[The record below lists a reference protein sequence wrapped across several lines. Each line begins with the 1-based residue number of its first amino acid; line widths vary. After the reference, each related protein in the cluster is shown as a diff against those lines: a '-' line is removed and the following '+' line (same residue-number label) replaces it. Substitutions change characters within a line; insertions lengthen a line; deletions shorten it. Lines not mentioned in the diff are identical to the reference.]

1 MAFVPPSCTPASL
14 VGRAVARPSLCLP
27 RRHSRRFRHQPC
39 TVAALLPK
47 YWVRSC
53 EGGAWAEHTIRFRT
67 HVWTELSC
75 WQMRTFT
82 ETPQFAVGVPAQL
95 PPSVPYCVFRA
106 HGLFREWNDRPWTC
120 NDRLGC
126 ADGSS
131 VRAVA
136 TWQSSP
142 ERANVV
148 HLARDPIHPC
158 RGGS

>member
-39 TVAALLPK
+39 TVAALLPN

-53 EGGAWAEHTIRFRT
+53 AGGAWAEHALRFRT

-82 ETPQFAVGVPAQL
+82 ETPQLAVGVPPNCPRRCRIA
-95 PPSVPYCVFRA
+95 SFERMVCFGSGMI
-106 HGLFREWNDRPWTC
+106 GLGRVTIDRGALT
-120 NDRLGC
+120 
-126 ADGSS
+126 
-131 VRAVA
+131 
-136 TWQSSP
+136 
-142 ERANVV
+142 VV
-148 HLARDPIHPC
+148 
-158 RGGS
+158 